1 MFSDIRYAFRSLAA
15 RLGFTVTAILMLAL
29 GIGANTSIFSALD
42 ATLLRPLPFAEPD
55 RLVGVYE
62 SYQGRAGGNGVAAFL
77 DWREQNT
84 VFEDIALTESD
95 AFAITDEKPTGS
107 DAPERIHGASVTTA
121 FFPLLGIQPLLGRVF
136 LADEDNPGKDTQIVL
151 SHGFWQRRFGSRR
164 DAIGQSLTVHGR
176 PYTVIGVMPP
186 GFRWSSGEPSEYWV
200 PLAYDHQASW
210 RVQHQ
215 YGGIARLKR
224 GVSMATAQ
232 AQMSAI
238 ALRLE
243 QQFPATNKG
252 WGVLVA
258 PLSEEFV
265 GDARP
270 ALLVLSLAVGFVL
283 LIACANVANLMLARA
298 TGRAREIAI
307 RGALGASRGQ
317 IVRLVLTESI
327 LLSLAA
333 GALGLILALW
343 GVDALSARLPA
354 YMDLLR
360 PIEVDGR
367 ALAFTLAVSIAA
379 GILFGLAPALRSSKG
394 GVHEALKSAGSPAGM
409 SPARSRF
416 LKAVMVCEISLA
428 VVLTVSGG
436 LLIKSFA
443 GLFAVNLG
451 FRTENLLTMQVELPW
466 PRYKEAE
473 RRTAFYQH
481 LLTDIGSLPG
491 VESAGA
497 VDMLPMSNNYSG
509 GGFTI
514 EGRAAPDRW
523 PKMSAQYLTATP
535 SYFRAAGIPLRRGRL
550 FTDQDVPGSP
560 AVILINDTM
569 ARRFWPNEDPIGQR
583 IRRGKRVLTIVGMV
597 GDVRHNGP
605 DKDTG
610 PQFYLPHAQQPS
622 GTMYLAVRAA
632 AEPLK
637 LAAAVRL
644 EIRGMEREALV
655 TRVQTMERSL
665 SDSVAGPRVLTV
677 LLGSFAGFALV
688 LAALGLYG
696 VIAYSVSQRTHELG
710 VRIALGAGRGDVL
723 KLVLGEALALALAGI
738 TIGMAGAFAATRLL
752 SSLLYRVAARDP
764 SVFATVPVL
773 LALVVLVA
781 SYIPARRAAAVEPLA
796 ALRCE

>member
-15 RLGFTVTAILMLAL
+15 RPGFTVTAILMLAL

-62 SYQGRAGGNGVAAFL
+62 SYQGRPGGNGVAAFL
-77 DWREQNT
+77 DWRQQNT
-84 VFEDIALTESD
+84 VFEDIALTEFD
-95 AFAITDEKPTGS
+95 AIALTDEKLTGS
-107 DAPERIHGASVTTA
+107 DAPERILGASVTTA

-136 LADEDNPGKDTQIVL
+136 LPDEDNPGKDTEIIL

-186 GFRWSSGEPSEYWV
+186 GFRWSSGAPSEYWV
-200 PLAYDHQASW
+200 PLAYDRQASW

-215 YGGIARLKR
+215 YGAIARLKR

-238 ALRLE
+238 AQRVE

-298 TGRAREIAI
+298 AGRAREIAI

-317 IVRLVLTESI
+317 IIRLVLAESI

-343 GVDALSARLPA
+343 GVDLLSARLPA
-354 YMDLLR
+354 YVDLLR
-360 PIEVDGR
+360 PIEIDGR
-367 ALAFTLAVSIAA
+367 ALAFTLAVSIAT

-394 GVHEALKSAGSPAGM
+394 GVHEALKSAGPSAGM
-409 SPARSRF
+409 SPARGRF
-416 LKAVMVCEISLA
+416 LKAVTVCEIALA
-428 VVLTVSGG
+428 VILVISGG

-451 FRTENLLTMQVELPW
+451 FRTENLLTMHVGLPW
-466 PRYKEAE
+466 PQYRAEE
-473 RRTAFYQH
+473 RRMAFYQD
-481 LLTDIGSLPG
+481 LLKRVGSLPG

-497 VDMLPMSNNYSG
+497 VDMLPMSKNYSG

-514 EGRAAPDRW
+514 EGRAAPDTW
-523 PKMSAQYLTATP
+523 KKMSAQFLTATP
-535 SYFRAAGIPLRRGRL
+535 SYFRAAGVPLRRGRL

-560 AVILINDTM
+560 AVILINETM

-583 IRRGKRVLTIVGMV
+583 IRRGTRVLTIVGIV

-605 DKDTG
+605 AKETD
-610 PQFYLPHAQQPS
+610 PQFYFPYAQQPS
-622 GTMYLAVRAA
+622 GTMSLAVRTA

-637 LAAAVRL
+637 LAAAVRA
-644 EIRGMEREALV
+644 EIRGMEREAQV

-688 LAALGLYG
+688 LAAMGLYG

-710 VRIALGAGRGDVL
+710 VRIALGADRGDVL
-723 KLVLGEALALALAGI
+723 KLVLGEALVLAVAGI
-738 TIGMAGAFAATRLL
+738 TIGMAGAFAGTRLL

-764 SVFATVPVL
+764 AIFVAVPVL
-773 LALVVLVA
+773 LALVALAA
-781 SYIPARRAAAVEPLA
+781 SYVPARRAAAIEPLA